1 MINKIKA
8 MRNKYMNKKGASMM
22 EFFVITL
29 VVLLIGAA
37 VFVVGKVMK
46 NGMDEVEDTAGSMTQ
61 TMTGNTNSF
70 DNFNSKVSNGSTA
83 E

>member
-8 MRNKYMNKKGASMM
+8 IRNRYMNKKGASMM

-37 VFVVGKVMK
+37 VFIVGKTMK
-46 NGMDEVEDTAGSMTQ
+46 GKMENIESTTNTMDQ
-61 TMTGNTNSF
+61 TLSSEAAAFN
-70 DNFNSKVSNGSTA
+70 DFNSKR
-83 E
+83 

>member
-8 MRNKYMNKKGASMM
+8 IRNRYMNKKGASMM

-37 VFVVGKVMK
+37 VFIVGKTMK
-46 NGMDEVEDTAGSMTQ
+46 GKMENIESTANTMDQ
-61 TMTGNTNSF
+61 TLNSEAAAF
-70 DNFNSKVSNGSTA
+70 NDFNSKR
-83 E
+83 

>member
-8 MRNKYMNKKGASMM
+8 IRNRYMNKKGASMM

-37 VFVVGKVMK
+37 VFIVGKTMK
-46 NGMDEVEDTAGSMTQ
+46 GKMENIESTTNTMDQ
-61 TMTGNTNSF
+61 TLNSEAAAF
-70 DNFNSKVSNGSTA
+70 NDFNSKR
-83 E
+83 

>member
-8 MRNKYMNKKGASMM
+8 RRNRYMNKKGASMM

-37 VFVVGKVMK
+37 VFIVGKTMK
-46 NGMDEVEDTAGSMTQ
+46 GKMENIESTTNTMDQ
-61 TMTGNTNSF
+61 TLSSEAAAFN
-70 DNFNSKVSNGSTA
+70 DFNSKR
-83 E
+83 

>member
-1 MINKIKA
+1 MLNKIKE

-37 VFVVGKVMK
+37 VFIVGKTMKGKMENIEATTDVM
-46 NGMDEVEDTAGSMTQ
+46 DQ
-61 TMTGNTNSF
+61 TLEGEANAF
-70 DNFNSKVSNGSTA
+70 KDFNSK
-83 E
+83 